1 MTLSFMTNYF
11 SIFPFS
17 FCNFVSFV
25 AMIDSI
31 PIWLAV
37 FEISFPAAILEIY
50 FSCSFAF
57 IFKVISFIFYPVPF
71 VDADIILIDF
81 LLSLRYLQLSILS
94 PIAMKEALLEL
105 SFVPQFFIFEV

>member
-17 FCNFVSFV
+17 FCNFVSFI

-31 PIWLAV
+31 SIWLPIL
-37 FEISFPAAILEIY
+37 EISFPAAILEIY
-50 FSCSFAF
+50 FPCSLAF
-57 IFKVISFIFYPVPF
+57 IFQVISFIFDPIPF
-71 VDADIILIDF
+71 VDADILLIDL